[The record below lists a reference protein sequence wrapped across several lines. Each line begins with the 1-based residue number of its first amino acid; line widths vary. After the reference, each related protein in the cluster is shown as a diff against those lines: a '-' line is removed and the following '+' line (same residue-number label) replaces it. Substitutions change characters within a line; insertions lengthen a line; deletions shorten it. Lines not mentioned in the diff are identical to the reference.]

1 MMELLKVS
9 DWRRT
14 LGYLPVPLRDDA
26 VEQRFVMLNGAKG
39 NFCLD
44 VRGEEIARGE
54 QREVAWSADVDHYV
68 CVDTSGVEVLRWD
81 QAEPIRSS
89 VADVVNN
96 LTAFQNYLETARAPR
111 EQSVVAHA
119 LGIYNRIR
127 STLPD
132 GSEGLEAFLYALQ
145 RASAE
150 TVINMHWADQERCG
164 VSWSRIGSST
174 RDRIM
179 ADLLAPK
186 GTDKR
191 PRLSLVLR
199 HAMGR
204 IFQEAHN
211 LVMLSPQMSL
221 LDEGELISLGSTSRF
236 SGAYFTP
243 TPLVRTLV
251 EQCLTSE
258 LLARQQ
264 LTLIDPA
271 CGSGEFLRECIRQLS
286 LHNYGGSL
294 LIVGFDVSLPA
305 ILMAQFAL
313 AHETRG
319 WEGRVTVRIEQCDAL
334 STEWP
339 QNVDICLMNPPY
351 ASWRSLSV
359 SARGLLTESLGPLAQ
374 SRPDLAFAF
383 LSKGVESL
391 APLGMLGAVLPA
403 SLLDG
408 KSAEPLRERLDSL
421 AFKQVV
427 VRLGNQSIFDQ
438 ATVDASL
445 YVGRRHAEN
454 LAPLDPT
461 LMVWADH
468 TSGASDRALR
478 TLRSLDWTPSDGLIE
493 IDQGDFSIYSE
504 VSEGTSGWAPRPL
517 ASTKRL
523 RRYKS
528 LPRLSS
534 LYSINQGTITGLNE
548 AFVLEDDEFKRL
560 PRSERKFFRK
570 AIVNASIRDGCIHDG
585 HWVFYP
591 YGASIP
597 ALDSEGKL
605 FELLPNYVRD
615 YLEPNKPA
623 LRRRTGID
631 EASWW
636 LLTRKRAD
644 HERLAPKIVSTYF
657 GNAGSFAWDATGEYV
672 VVQGYSWK
680 PCGNVIISE
689 KKGLAAVA
697 VLSSATVAQLIAAI
711 SNNLAGGQFNLS
723 ARYMNKM
730 PFVDLGNEA
739 LSEQIDALALMG
751 MAISRGEAY
760 SKDLRDRLTEDLFAI
775 AATPAK

>member
-1 MMELLKVS
+1 MMELLQVS

-14 LGYLPVPLRDDA
+14 LGYLPVPLREDA
-26 VEQRFVMLNGAKG
+26 TEQRFVMLNGAKG

-44 VRGEEIARGE
+44 IRGEETARGE

-68 CVDTSGVEVLRWD
+68 RVDTSGVEVLRWD
-81 QAEPIRSS
+81 QSEPIRSS

-96 LTAFQNYLETARAPR
+96 LKAFQHYLETARAPR
-111 EQSVVAHA
+111 ELSVVAHA

-132 GSEGLEAFLYALQ
+132 GSAGLEAFLFALQ
-145 RASAE
+145 QASDE
-150 TVINMHWADQERCG
+150 TVHTMHWADQARCEA
-164 VSWSRIGSST
+164 SWSRVGSST
-174 RDRIM
+174 RERIM
-179 ADLLAPK
+179 ADLLSPK

-191 PRLSLVLR
+191 PRLPLVLR

-221 LDEGELISLGSTSRF
+221 LDEGELISLGSTSRS

-243 TPLVRTLV
+243 TPLVHTLV
-251 EQCLTSE
+251 EQCLTPE
-258 LLARQQ
+258 LLARPQ

-271 CGSGEFLRECIRQLS
+271 CGSGEFLRESIRQLS
-286 LHNYGGSL
+286 LHNYRGAL
-294 LIVGFDVSLPA
+294 RIVGFDVSLPA
-305 ILMAQFAL
+305 ILMARFAL

-319 WEGRVTVRIEQCDAL
+319 WEGRVTVEIEQCDAL
-334 STEWP
+334 STDWP
-339 QNVDICLMNPPY
+339 QQVDICLMNPPY

-359 SARGLLTESLGPLAQ
+359 SARALLTESLGTLAQ

-383 LSKGVESL
+383 LTKGVESL
-391 APLGMLGAVLPA
+391 APQGMMGAVLPA

-408 KSAEPLRERLDSL
+408 KSAEPLRERLDAL

-445 YVGRRHAEN
+445 YVGRRQAEVSES
-454 LAPLDPT
+454 PCPT

-493 IDQGDFSIYSE
+493 IDHGDYSIYSE
-504 VSEGTSGWAPRPL
+504 VCEGTSGWAPRPL
-517 ASTKRL
+517 ASTKLL
-523 RRYKS
+523 RQYKP

-534 LYSINQGTITGLNE
+534 QYSINQGTITGLNE
-548 AFVLEDDEFKRL
+548 AFVLDDDEFKRL
-560 PRSERKFFRK
+560 PRTERKFFRK
-570 AIVNASIRDGCIHDG
+570 AIINASIRDGRIHDG

-597 ALDSEGKL
+597 VLDSEEKL
-605 FELLPNYVRD
+605 FELLPHYVRE
-615 YLEPNKPA
+615 YLEPNKSA

-636 LLTRKRAD
+636 HLTRKRAV
-644 HERLAPKIVSTYF
+644 HERFMPKIVSTYF

-672 VVQGYSWK
+672 VVQGYAWTPS
-680 PCGNVIISE
+680 GSTVINE
-689 KKGLAAVA
+689 KTGLAAVA
-697 VLSSATVAQLIAAI
+697 VLSSATVARLIAAI

-723 ARYMNKM
+723 ARYMSKM
-730 PFVDLGNEA
+730 PFVDLKNEA
-739 LSEQIDALALMG
+739 LSEQIDALALIG
-751 MAISRGEAY
+751 VAISRGESY
-760 SKDLRDRLTEDLFAI
+760 SKELRDRLTEDLFSI
-775 AATPAK
+775 SATTTK